1 MRSSHTHPSGEK
13 AIHPWLK
20 TLSVAFV
27 PGQTSPLLEEVA
39 DGLLRHFGLLGHDTQ
54 ATPDDSTN
62 LILTT
67 APFGEPIPWRKALIF
82 SLRKRFGIAGTPS
95 LETLVHVTPD
105 RFHALLDHFE
115 RALAKEGP
123 DPDDYEFPGLA
134 RKAPRVLYDLG
145 GRGGAIV
152 ALERLVQAQAMSLRV
167 LLVVGD
173 EHPSEAYHFDLVG
186 AHPKSAADDLEDF
199 YRDIVLR
206 IVTTESTV
214 DVKEH
219 ELVGD
224 RIARDVWDGLSTP
237 SEMASAAREL
247 GRRNFFT
254 DMVRISDVVQ
264 VPAVPES
271 IANQYSEGCFGTW
284 DPHLHA
290 LIATVTGSARPVHKG
305 DIGEDDVA
313 VIVGVRPDG
322 GGAQVRHVEGKRNDP
337 PSTEAVE
344 MIDMDSVLP
353 TITLDGDSG
362 ENGAVPVIRS
372 KLHGHRGISAYDPS
386 HVEFVKLEPAFYHY
400 LVSCATEA
408 QARGI
413 KEAFARSETLT
424 DPGDPRQVAF
434 TVLPGHGV
442 FMVEKWVAGA
452 APFQT
457 LWEYMDADYLKVENR
472 VPQGP
477 MWYVPGPSGLSI
489 LETS

>member
-1 MRSSHTHPSGEK
+1 MSSGHTHPS
-13 AIHPWLK
+13 ADNTVHPWLK
-20 TLSVAFV
+20 SLRVAFV

-39 DGLLRHFGLLGHDTQ
+39 DGLLRHFKLLGHDTQ
-54 ATPDDSTN
+54 ATPDNSTD

-82 SLRKRFGIAGTPS
+82 NLRKRFGIRGTPS
-95 LETLVHVTPD
+95 LETLVHVTPE

-115 RALAKEGP
+115 QALAKEGP
-123 DPDDYEFPGLA
+123 DAVDYDFPGLA
-134 RKAPRVLYDLG
+134 RGAPRVLYDLG
-145 GRGGAIV
+145 RRGGAIV

-173 EHPSEAYHFDLVG
+173 GRPTEAYHFDLVG
-186 AHPKSAADDLEDF
+186 AHPKSEADDLEDF

-206 IVTTESTV
+206 IVTTDSTV

-224 RIARDVWDGLSTP
+224 RITRDEWDRLSTP
-237 SEMASAAREL
+237 TEMTLAARQL
-247 GRRNFFT
+247 GKRNFFT

-271 IANQYSEGCFGTW
+271 IANQYSEGCFATW
-284 DPHLHA
+284 DPHLNA

-305 DIGEDDVA
+305 DIGEDDLA

-322 GGAQVRHVEGKRNDP
+322 GGAQVRHVKGKRNDP

-353 TITLDGDSG
+353 TISLDGDWDGSG
-362 ENGAVPVIRS
+362 EVPVVRS
-372 KLHGHRGISAYDPS
+372 KLHGHRGISSYDPS
-386 HVEFVKLEPAFYHY
+386 RVEFIRLQPAYYHY

-413 KEAFARSETLT
+413 KQAFAHSETLT
-424 DPGDPRQVAF
+424 NPADPRQVAF

-442 FMVEKWVAGA
+442 FMVEKWVPGA

-457 LWEYMDADYLKVENR
+457 LWEYMDAGYLNVENR

-477 MWYVPGPSGLSI
+477 MRYVSGPSGLSI
-489 LETS
+489 LEAL

>member
-1 MRSSHTHPSGEK
+1 MSEGHTHPSEEK

-20 TLSVAFV
+20 SLRVAFV
-27 PGQTSPLLEEVA
+27 PGQMSPLLEEVA
-39 DGLLRHFGLLGHDTQ
+39 DGLLRHFQLLGHDTQ
-54 ATPDDSTN
+54 ATPDDSTD
-62 LILTT
+62 LFLTT

-82 SLRKRFGIAGTPS
+82 NLRKRFGTRGAPS
-95 LETLVHVTPD
+95 IETLVHVTPD
-105 RFHALLDHFE
+105 RFRALLDHFE
-115 RALAKEGP
+115 QALAKEGP

-134 RKAPRVLYDLG
+134 RKAPRVLYNLG
-145 GRGGAIV
+145 RRGGAIV

-173 EHPSEAYHFDLVG
+173 GRPSEAYHFDLVG
-186 AHPKSAADDLEDF
+186 AHPKSEADDLEAF

-224 RIARDVWDGLSTP
+224 RVAREVWEGLSTP
-237 SEMASAAREL
+237 TEMISAARQL
-247 GRRNFFT
+247 GKRNFFT

-271 IANQYSEGCFGTW
+271 IANQYSEGCFATW
-284 DPHLHA
+284 DPRLHA

-305 DIGEDDVA
+305 GIGEDDLA

-344 MIDMDSVLP
+344 MIDIDSALP
-353 TITLDGDSG
+353 TITLDDDSV
-362 ENGAVPVIRS
+362 ENGALPVIRS

-386 HVEFVKLEPAFYHY
+386 HVEFVELEPAYYHY

-413 KEAFARSETLT
+413 KEAFARSESLT
-424 DPGDPRQVAF
+424 DPGDARQVAF

-442 FMVEKWVAGA
+442 FMVEKWVSGT

-457 LWEYMDADYLKVENR
+457 LWEYMDAGYLKVVNR

-477 MWYVPGPSGLSI
+477 MRYVPGPSGQSI
-489 LETS
+489 LDTS